1 MILFNKN
8 RYIIRSDIGIFLASI
23 LDLLLSLTRSR
34 KGMPDLDEVKNIL
47 IIKPCHLGD
56 MLMLSSV
63 LPSIKK
69 RFPNVNIDMII
80 GEWTEVILKGNPYV
94 RNKYIVNHCLYG
106 NRKRISKFSKIVEF
120 VRTYFKSLI
129 EIRKNEYDLCFNM
142 RIYKANLMTL
152 LPFIKTKYNVGY
164 GVFGFGPL
172 LDMEVKWIQGI
183 HEVECFL
190 ECLKPF
196 GINVALKDLSYELYP
211 TNDDEIYV
219 DKVIKENNLDNYIVI
234 HPFSGAPERML
245 PLGSIPRQVITHDA
259 SDSARKGSFSKNKRS
274 DGVMD

>member
-1 MILFNKN
+1 
-8 RYIIRSDIGIFLASI
+8 
-23 LDLLLSLTRSR
+23 
-34 KGMPDLDEVKNIL
+34 
-47 IIKPCHLGD
+47 
-56 MLMLSSV
+56 
-63 LPSIKK
+63 
-69 RFPNVNIDMII
+69 
-80 GEWTEVILKGNPYV
+80 
-94 RNKYIVNHCLYG
+94 
-106 NRKRISKFSKIVEF
+106 
-120 VRTYFKSLI
+120 
-129 EIRKNEYDLCFNM
+129 M

-245 PLGSIPRQVITHDA
+245 PVKVWVELIDRLGNKQIVICGTKAEIGVFNEIRALSHKKLVDLMGKFTVQQLYLFYKKATLIYSIESLSSHIAAMTGNKVISYYKCDPVHWGPVGQNVEVIRGVSAYIA
-259 SDSARKGSFSKNKRS
+259 SADNVKR
-274 DGVMD
+274 G